1 MIGNWDEAIQA
12 FEEIYQRSISESS
25 HDFGRQV
32 LNRQNAEHAEGIIEL
47 IPRLRSHPD
56 LRNATVGT
64 SHYSLFIEVPNT
76 RRWLFVW
83 CEQPGPHYTVSYYAD
98 GRHELETTIK
108 VSDDVMVETILRLIR
123 EIQEHSA
130 PIDRLRK
137 D

>member
-12 FEEIYQRSISESS
+12 FEEIYQRSISEAS
-25 HDFGRQV
+25 HDFGRQE
-32 LNRQNAEHAEGIIEL
+32 LNRQYAEHAHGIIKL

-83 CEQPGPHYTVSYYAD
+83 CEQPGPHYTISYYEHYRDDLA
-98 GRHELETTIK
+98 RSVIVT
-108 VSDDVMVETILRLIR
+108 DDVIVETILRLIK

-130 PIDRLRK
+130 LRS
-137 D
+137 